1 VLNKQNPLFSYVA
14 LRPGGEEDGRLE
26 VHEVL
31 NLSLHSRLVVLSAC
45 QTGLGSGALGD
56 VPPGDDW
63 VGLVQAFLYA
73 GSAKVLA
80 TAWPIVDRATDPLMR
95 GFYRRLQAG
104 VTEDIALAME
114 QRAAIADPRL
124 RHPRFWGPF
133 MLTGGR

>member
-1 VLNKQNPLFSYVA
+1 
-14 LRPGGEEDGRLE
+14 
-26 VHEVL
+26 
-31 NLSLHSRLVVLSAC
+31 LHARLVVLSAC

-104 VTEDIALAME
+104 ASEDEALAVE

-124 RHPRFWGPF
+124 QHPRFWGPF